1 MLALLPISIFVEYHP
16 KRSIWLF
23 LNVYDT
29 VFQLL
34 EAYTNFLEDTVA
46 GGGGSFFQVV
56 EWKQASPH

>member
-46 GGGGSFFQVV
+46 GGGEVSF
-56 EWKQASPH
+56 KL